1 VTQFLNYIACKKYD
15 RSSKCYYVLSG
26 ENEIKSQG
34 NHFKFIEDIPG
45 DPLAYVE
52 GISQE
57 LVHLD
62 NVFLQAAATI
72 FNKDIVLITP
82 TQQA

>member
-1 VTQFLNYIACKKYD
+1 
-15 RSSKCYYVLSG
+15 
-26 ENEIKSQG
+26 
-34 NHFKFIEDIPG
+34 
-45 DPLAYVE
+45 VE